1 MLDSQHDGAGNE
13 GTDEYVPAGVDPY
26 EADRNAPLV
35 KFEGEGTAQMK
46 IEQWRAESRTIRAD
60 STGAGNV
67 TLRLFNY
74 PSWRATV
81 NGREVQTRTA
91 MPAGQM
97 LVPIEAGKNRIQMV
111 FVKGRDQEFG
121 WIVSGG
127 ALTAVLIWFL
137 MSRKLALAPA

>member
-1 MLDSQHDGAGNE
+1 M
-13 GTDEYVPAGVDPY
+13 
-26 EADRNAPLV
+26 
-35 KFEGEGTAQMK
+35 
-46 IEQWRAESRTIRAD
+46 
-60 STGAGNV
+60 
-67 TLRLFNY
+67 
-74 PSWRATV
+74 

-137 MSRKLALAPA
+137 MSRNLALAPA

>member
-1 MLDSQHDGAGNE
+1 MLDHQHDGTGNE

-35 KFEGEGTAQMK
+35 KFEGEGAAQMK
-46 IEQWRAESRTIRAD
+46 VEQWQTESRTIRAD
-60 STGAGNV
+60 SSGAGNV
-67 TLRLFNY
+67 ALRLFNY

-91 MPAGQM
+91 MPAGQL
-97 LVPIEAGKNRIQMV
+97 LVPIEAGRNRIQIV
-111 FVKGRDQEFG
+111 FVKGRDQELG
-121 WIVSGG
+121 WIVSAG

-137 MSRKLALAPA
+137 VSRKFAPAPA